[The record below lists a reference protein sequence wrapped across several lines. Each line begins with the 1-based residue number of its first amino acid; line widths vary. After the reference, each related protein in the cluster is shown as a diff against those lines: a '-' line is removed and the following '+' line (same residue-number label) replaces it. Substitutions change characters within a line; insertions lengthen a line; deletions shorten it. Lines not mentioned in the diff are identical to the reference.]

1 MTTTVIKEIVSFLF
15 GRKYYAN
22 IIGTHGVDKQEV
34 CSYIFSTKEGAMK
47 HRDGIM
53 TTRTFYFIE
62 TISFRSRKE
71 YTTYEDKKDE
81 KNKNINRP
89 NT

>member
-22 IIGTHGVDKQEV
+22 IIGTHGVDKQEI
-34 CSYIFSTKEGAMK
+34 CSFIFPTKEDAMK
-47 HRDGIM
+47 HRDDIM

-62 TISFRSRKE
+62 TISFRSRK
-71 YTTYEDKKDE
+71 YYAIHKD
-81 KNKNINRP
+81 KNINRP
-89 NT
+89 NI